1 MSFIWNAWSRI
12 NLGIDL
18 LAVLLSLGAAT
29 YALRRWDPGVAFTFR
44 TFKICVRALV
54 VAFCGWLPAIGYI
67 GGIVG
72 FCLMARLGWTTVTVT
87 IPLLCLYLAH
97 SRRAHWLMIVAVA
110 LIGTKYYGEVWEPD
124 NLEIERVTVTLPG
137 LARRVKLVHLSD
149 LQTDVIGP
157 LHERVRREANAFEP
171 DLVVFTGDIINHP
184 SLAGVA
190 GDWLAGFT
198 PAGYKYF
205 VTGDVDGGFEVEGLL
220 SRAGFEKLDGR
231 RQVIEPAGARLTLLG
246 VDIWT
251 WRETGY
257 LARLADDS
265 PRPRL
270 LLSHRPD
277 AALMADDAVD
287 FVLSGHTH
295 GGQVCLPLWGPIV
308 TLSHVA
314 RKIAAGGLHRLGQ
327 VQILVSRG
335 LGWEGHVAPRVRIF
349 CRPHLILVELL
360 PQPSGDVSDPRKIVK
375 KKPRQDP

>member
-1 MSFIWNAWSRI
+1 MSFTWNAWSWI

-18 LAVLLSLGAAT
+18 LAVLLSLGAVT
-29 YALRRWDPGVAFTFR
+29 YALRRWNPGVAFTFR

-72 FCLMARLGWTTVTVT
+72 FCLMARLGWTTATVT
-87 IPLLCLYLAH
+87 IPLLCLFLA
-97 SRRAHWLMIVAVA
+97 RRRKAPWLAAVA
-110 LIGTKYYGEVWEPD
+110 LLLVSAKYYGEVWEPGD
-124 NLEIERVTVTLPG
+124 LEVERVTVELPG
-137 LARRVKLVHLSD
+137 LTKKLKLVHLSD
-149 LQTDVIGP
+149 VQTDVIGP
-157 LHERVRREANAFEP
+157 LHDRVRREANAFEP
-171 DLVVFTGDIINHP
+171 DLVVFTGDVINHP
-184 SLAGVA
+184 SLAGAA
-190 GDWLAGFT
+190 GDWLAGFA
-198 PAGYKYF
+198 PEGKKYF
-205 VTGDVDGGFEVEGLL
+205 VTGDIDGGPEVKKLL
-220 SRAGFEKLDGR
+220 LRAGFLTLDGR
-231 RQVIEPAGARLTLLG
+231 REAVEFADARLTLLG
-246 VDIWT
+246 VDIWD

-257 LARLADDS
+257 LARLAEGT

-277 AALMADDAVD
+277 AALMAGDAVD